1 MVYKVERTEAEWR
14 QHLGPAAYKTLRE
27 FGTENPW
34 SGAYVENDD
43 PGIYLCRGCDTALFG
58 SQSKFNAECGWAA
71 FSGPITEDLVE
82 THEDRSQGM
91 LRTEIRCAT
100 CGSHLGYLFQDA
112 PEELG
117 GWRYCV
123 NSIGLFLRESVSASA
138 AASASSAS
146 AS

>member
-1 MVYKVERTEAEWR
+1 MAYKVERSEAEWR

-43 PGIYLCRGCDTALFG
+43 PGTYLCRGCDTALFG
-58 SQSKFNAECGWAA
+58 SNSKFNAECGWAA
-71 FSGPITEDLVE
+71 FSGPITDDLIE
-82 THEDRSQGM
+82 QFEDRSQGM
-91 LRTEIRCAT
+91 LRTEIRCST

-123 NSIGLFLRESVSASA
+123 NSIGLFLRSSESMSSTAS
-138 AASASSAS
+138 
-146 AS
+146 